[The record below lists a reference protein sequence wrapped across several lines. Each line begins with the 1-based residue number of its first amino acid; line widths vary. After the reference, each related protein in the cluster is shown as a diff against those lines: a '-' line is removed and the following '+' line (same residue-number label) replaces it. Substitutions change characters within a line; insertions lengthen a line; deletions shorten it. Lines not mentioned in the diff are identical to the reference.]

1 MKHPLQK
8 LRFKKSPEETSKV
21 KKRIHASLI
30 FVLLLASMPV
40 ALWKLSAK
48 AESVLIYIR
57 SDGSVD
63 PPTAPIQQ
71 SGDLYTFTTN
81 ISGFVFVQKDNI
93 VIDGNSNWLQGNGA
107 GYGFDLTGRDNVTIM
122 NCSIKGFCVGI
133 HMYFSSNVV
142 LMNNHVG
149 LNEGGGFQILSSQ
162 GTHMINNELTR
173 NGGNALWVSASNEI
187 IISGNLVTDNYAGI
201 TIVASSVFM
210 RNNSISRNS
219 YNFGVEG
226 EVLSHFVSDIDTS
239 NTINDRPIYY
249 LMNSGN
255 MEIPPNAGYVAA
267 VNSTGII
274 IRNLTLVNNENGVLL
289 GFSSNSIVENVS
301 ASSNNYGI
309 QLFESSN
316 NSITNCN
323 LQTNY
328 CAIRVQ
334 NSTNNNI
341 TWNQV
346 ISNWYGI
353 RLIES
358 SGNRVYHN
366 SFSSYTKQA
375 DADPDSTDIW
385 DDGYPAGGN
394 HWSDYKGVDLN
405 QGYYQ
410 NMTGSDGIG
419 DTPYVIN
426 TINRD
431 NFPLMEPWN
440 PKEDKTPPKING
452 LSRTPDSDVPAG
464 QEVTVRANVTDAESG
479 VKNVTLSYRQGNAS
493 SWNDLPMHYNVTLG
507 LYEAVI
513 PSQLN
518 QTSVLYEITA
528 FDNVGN
534 IAWENDAGQYHVYSV
549 TPEQWTLTALFF
561 LMAVSALVLSMKRK
575 HDATKSS

>member
-1 MKHPLQK
+1 
-8 LRFKKSPEETSKV
+8 
-21 KKRIHASLI
+21 
-30 FVLLLASMPV
+30 
-40 ALWKLSAK
+40 
-48 AESVLIYIR
+48 
-57 SDGSVD
+57 
-63 PPTAPIQQ
+63 
-71 SGDLYTFTTN
+71 
-81 ISGFVFVQKDNI
+81 
-93 VIDGNSNWLQGNGA
+93 
-107 GYGFDLTGRDNVTIM
+107 
-122 NCSIKGFCVGI
+122 
-133 HMYFSSNVV
+133 
-142 LMNNHVG
+142 
-149 LNEGGGFQILSSQ
+149 
-162 GTHMINNELTR
+162 MINNELTR

-226 EVLSHFVSDIDTS
+226 EVFSHFVSDIDTS
-239 NTINDRPIYY
+239 NTINNRPIYY

-267 VNSTGII
+267 INSTGII

-341 TWNQV
+341 AWNQI

-394 HWSDYKGVDLN
+394 HWSDYEGVDSN

-431 NFPLMEPWN
+431 NFPLMESWN

-452 LSRTPDSDVPAG
+452 LSRMPDPDVPVG
-464 QEVTVRANVTDAESG
+464 QEVTVRANVTDADRTMPALGMISKCTTTQRL
-479 VKNVTLSYRQGNAS
+479 VCTTL
-493 SWNDLPMHYNVTLG
+493 
-507 LYEAVI
+507 
-513 PSQLN
+513 
-518 QTSVLYEITA
+518 
-528 FDNVGN
+528 
-534 IAWENDAGQYHVYSV
+534 
-549 TPEQWTLTALFF
+549 LF
-561 LMAVSALVLSMKRK
+561 LVN
-575 HDATKSS
+575 